1 MAKLTDRIKKAFRD
15 FWNSIPMSV
24 YVALDASGEAVEMKG
39 GDGQYSSPNK
49 TDRGQT
55 GYKAFVKHLV
65 KRYGGSDYI
74 PDFNIRRFDFPNQW
88 KVPVFGKDT
97 KHYYRNKLLSAAEK
111 QNVAPSQP
119 ISLRDAVYIIK
130 SGLPLF
136 DPSTEHGKLTRRK
149 DYKEFIAHNEQGR
162 WKEFMQGKEN
172 RYTAVATDQGVM
184 LFSQTRMGE
193 KALHTYLQECA
204 GNFFNPTRSTETLK
218 IYEVV
223 NPTADV
229 AAKADNYIE
238 RVSRRDER
246 SDSPG
251 LFYSKHG
258 TTPEKMLS
266 PEILAGAV
274 CTEKYD
280 MRPDFHNFD
289 RFTGDNT
296 LRTDR
301 ESYEIATL
309 LYISENGF
317 ANHLAADYFHPF
329 SHMDDFKPLA
339 DKINDTMQAK
349 GENQKSD
356 HDFGYAALQKE
367 AKSLAGDILESQ
379 YHIRDGEF
387 ALGQTRSNIIPL
399 NRTVEQEHKPKIVE
413 MAAERKRPV
422 MKQPA
427 SAPKKAPRRVPAMKP
442 APKGPVI
449 S

>member
-1 MAKLTDRIKKAFRD
+1 MSKLTDRIKKAFRD
-15 FWNSIPMSV
+15 FWDSIPMSV
-24 YVALDASGEAVEMKG
+24 YVALNKNGEPIAMQH
-39 GDGQYSSPNK
+39 GDGTLAPDSQGREQADYK
-49 TDRGQT
+49 TFIKQ
-55 GYKAFVKHLV
+55 LV
-65 KRYGGSDYI
+65 RRYGRGDHI
-74 PDFNIRRFDFPNQW
+74 PDIQILRMDFPNQW
-88 KVPVFGKDT
+88 KVPLAGGDLT
-97 KHYYRNKLLSAAEK
+97 QYYRDKLLPAAEK
-111 QNVAPSQP
+111 LKVQP
-119 ISLRDAVYIIK
+119 AKTISLRDAVFIIK

-136 DPSTEHGKLTRRK
+136 DPTTEHGKLARRK

-162 WKEFMQGKEN
+162 WKEFMQGKEHK
-172 RYTAVATDQGVM
+172 YTAVATDQGVM
-184 LFSQTRMGE
+184 LFSQTRIGE

-204 GNFFNPTRSTETLK
+204 GNFFNPTRSTESLK

-246 SDSPG
+246 SDSPN
-251 LFYSKHG
+251 LVYSRYG
-258 TTPEKMLS
+258 TAPEKMLS

-296 LRTDR
+296 LKIDAK
-301 ESYEIATL
+301 SYEIASL

-349 GENQKSD
+349 GENPDSD

-367 AKSLAGDILESQ
+367 AKTLAGDILESQ

-387 ALGQTRSNIIPL
+387 ALGQTL
-399 NRTVEQEHKPKIVE
+399 GKIVPLSRAPE
-413 MAAERKRPV
+413 QQPTTKIVDMPNERKRPV
-422 MKQPA
+422 MKQATPA
-427 SAPKKAPRRVPAMKP
+427 EKKAPRRVPAMKP
-442 APKGPVI
+442 AHKGPQV

>member
-1 MAKLTDRIKKAFRD
+1 MPSFAFR
-15 FWNSIPMSV
+15 SV
-24 YVALDASGEAVEMKG
+24 VGA
-39 GDGQYSSPNK
+39 
-49 TDRGQT
+49 
-55 GYKAFVKHLV
+55 
-65 KRYGGSDYI
+65 
-74 PDFNIRRFDFPNQW
+74 
-88 KVPVFGKDT
+88 
-97 KHYYRNKLLSAAEK
+97 
-111 QNVAPSQP
+111 
-119 ISLRDAVYIIK
+119 IIK

-162 WKEFMQGKEN
+162 WKEFMRGKEN

-204 GNFFNPTRSTETLK
+204 GNFFNPTRSTESLK

-296 LRTDR
+296 LKIDAK
-301 ESYEIATL
+301 SYEIASL
-309 LYISENGF
+309 LYISENGY
-317 ANHLAADYFHPF
+317 ADHLATDYFHPF
-329 SHMDDFKPLA
+329 DHKADFKPLA

-349 GENQKSD
+349 GENPQSD

-367 AKSLAGDILESQ
+367 AKTLAGDILESQ

-442 APKGPVI
+442 AHKNPVI